1 MDEWKISSLTSAIS
15 KIYVLNLFIIHHIF
29 ITHKFIK
36 PKRNPHQFL
45 YRLLSIY
52 VFKMKTIGY
61 NIKECT
67 MIFLS
72 RVEKKFPCIF
82 FVPLEDQFSRSVN
95 LTRFD
100 SFLNQV
106 RIAWGM

>member
-1 MDEWKISSLTSAIS
+1 MS
-15 KIYVLNLFIIHHIF
+15 KIYLLNLFIIQHIF

-52 VFKMKTIGY
+52 VFKMKTVGY

-72 RVEKKFPCIF
+72 REWKKKFPCIF
-82 FVPLEDQFSRSVN
+82 FVPLEDRFSHSVN
-95 LTRFD
+95 LTRYD

-106 RIAWGM
+106 RIAWGI